1 MTRQNYS
8 LAGVDHGDAPIP
20 MAARIGRAFRTS
32 AVPGKDPETGT
43 VPDDGARQVDL
54 VFANV
59 RRLLEIAGL
68 EDDDVLFVEVLLEDE
83 RLRSRINERWCDWFT
98 DGASRPARHITVR
111 PLPANL
117 LVQLR
122 VEAEAGDGV
131 QK

>member
-20 MAARIGRAFRTS
+20 MAARVGRSFRTS

-54 VFANV
+54 VFANA
-59 RRLLEIAGL
+59 RRLLHAAGL
-68 EDDDVLFVEVLLEDE
+68 DDDDVVFVEVLLQDD
-83 RLRSRINERWCDWFT
+83 RLRPRINERWCEWFV
-98 DGASRPARHITVR
+98 DVASRPARHINSR
-111 PLPANL
+111 SLPGNL

-122 VEAEAGDGV
+122 LEAEADGMPT
-131 QK
+131 